1 MYTSFTIGSHD
12 KIHCATNAQRTSRTR
27 VPNRISVQNS
37 SPCCRINAGKAIYNI
52 PHQSILFI
60 ESEHKKTVIH
70 LTNQTICVSLPLY
83 RLRQE
88 LPESTFVQT
97 HRSFIVN
104 LKNAACIDK
113 SHSPWVISFFDS
125 EQMAFVGRSFQKNI
139 LQIIH
144 VAQASGAKDGD

>member
-12 KIHCATNAQRTSRTR
+12 KIRCTPKAQQTCRIR
-27 VPNRISVQNS
+27 VPNRTSVQNS
-37 SPCCRINAGKAIYNI
+37 SPCCHINTGKAIYNI

-60 ESEHKKTVIH
+60 ESEHKKTIIH
-70 LTNQTICVSLPLY
+70 LVNQTICVSLPLY

-104 LKNAACIDK
+104 LKKASCIDK
-113 SHSPWVISFFDS
+113 SRTPWVISFFGS

-144 VAQASGAKDGD
+144 TAHTPETKD